1 MTFAR
6 VSAIMAVKYTVEVLS
21 MTYAQGLKRGASLC
35 FSGCYDESS
44 LSALR
49 DAGIECVE
57 LSFNF
62 DKFMNVI
69 RFPER
74 WQECAE
80 LAERVGVELWSI
92 HLPFSQVLDISSPE
106 EHYRAITYYTHT
118 RLIEAAGKAG
128 VKVAVLHPGAE
139 PISLEERSERL
150 ANSRDGIRKLRE
162 ACDRAGLLLAV
173 ETLPRTCLCNSSSE
187 MIELLRGT
195 GAGIVFDTNHSLGED
210 NVAFLAAL
218 ADSGIPIYSLHISDY
233 DFVDE
238 RHRLPGDGC
247 NDWSALISILERAGY
262 SGPLMYE
269 VVRQPQDREPI
280 TEAQLGENMRSLAAG
295 EIHATA

>member
-1 MTFAR
+1 
-6 VSAIMAVKYTVEVLS
+6 

-35 FSGCYDESS
+35 FTGCYDEPS
-44 LSALR
+44 LLALK

-57 LSFNF
+57 LSFTF

-80 LAERVGVELWSI
+80 LAERVGIELWSI
-92 HLPFSQVLDISSPE
+92 HLPFSGVLDVSSAE
-106 EHYRAITYYTHT
+106 EHYRAITYYTHS

-128 VKVAVLHPGAE
+128 VRVAVLHPGAE
-139 PISLEERSERL
+139 PISPEERPARL
-150 ANSRDGIRKLRE
+150 ANSREGIIRLRE
-162 ACDRAGLLLAV
+162 ECDRAGILLAV
-173 ETLPRTCLCNSSSE
+173 ENLPRTCLCNSSSE

-195 GAGIVFDTNHSLGED
+195 GAGIVFDTNHSLAED
-210 NVAFLAAL
+210 NAAFLAAL
-218 ADSGIPIYSLHISDY
+218 ADSGIPIHSLHISDY
-233 DFVDE
+233 DLVDE

-247 NDWSALISILERAGY
+247 NDWSALLSILERAGY
-262 SGPLMYE
+262 KGPLMYE

-280 TEAQLGENMRSLAAG
+280 TAAQLGENIRALAAG
-295 EIHATA
+295 EI